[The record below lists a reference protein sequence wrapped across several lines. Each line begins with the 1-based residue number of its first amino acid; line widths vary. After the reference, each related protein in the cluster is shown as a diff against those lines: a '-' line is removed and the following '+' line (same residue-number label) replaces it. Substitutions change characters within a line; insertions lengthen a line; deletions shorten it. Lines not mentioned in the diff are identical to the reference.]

1 MWVRTER
8 VDEGSSSK
16 SPRGDARTGLVTGS
30 LHPVVTADLLAT
42 IARLKFRVTTRDAA
56 GTKELGVLVDRP
68 AHKTLMIQAA
78 EGGAREW
85 TLGIA
90 PPGTPAFLLTRDTY
104 DVLRVAAAGGDG
116 ELTHQGKRF
125 RLKANDGETPH
136 VAEIVPG

>member
-1 MWVRTER
+1 MLP
-8 VDEGSSSK
+8 G
-16 SPRGDARTGLVTGS
+16 GGARTGLVTGS
-30 LHPVVTADLLAT
+30 VHPVVTADLLAT
-42 IARLKFRVTTRDAA
+42 IARLKFRVTTRDAS

-78 EGGAREW
+78 EGSSPEW

-90 PPGTPAFLLTRDTY
+90 PPGTPAFLITRDTY
-104 DVLRVAAAGGDG
+104 DVLRAAAASADGG
-116 ELTHQGKRF
+116 LTHGGKRL